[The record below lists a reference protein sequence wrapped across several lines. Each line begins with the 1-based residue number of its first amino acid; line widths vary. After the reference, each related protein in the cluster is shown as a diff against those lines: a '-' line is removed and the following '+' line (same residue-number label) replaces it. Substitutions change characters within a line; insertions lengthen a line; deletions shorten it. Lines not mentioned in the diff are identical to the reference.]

1 MVKGEKLVRE
11 GGYTITGGSRFGC
24 SNQKIA
30 PPMPKSVSGITN
42 HANRCW
48 RVNAKEPST
57 KRYL

>member
-11 GGYTITGGSRFGC
+11 GGYTITGGRRFGC

-42 HANRCW
+42 HANGGW
-48 RVNAKEPST
+48 RV
-57 KRYL
+57 

>member
-1 MVKGEKLVRE
+1 MVRE
-11 GGYTITGGSRFGC
+11 GGYTITGGRRFGC

-30 PPMPKSVSGITN
+30 PPMPKSVSGMTN
-42 HANRCW
+42 HANRCC